1 MRLLCEPYLLAT
13 PLCRTSPLAWGSINA
28 FLAFTKLQHAA
39 AAKMKRNKQKR
50 GGGKE
55 GGWGGEEEKE
65 AAETEKTKQMTRSC
79 NFDINCSKCNST
91 RQCRRHLPRHP
102 FPLCLPLI
110 HASKSGNPSPC
121 SGVSRRVSERLL
133 LSRLRRCLM
142 DAWRMPHGALMDVPF
157 QLSST
162 LIKLKF
168 TWNLMN
174 KIYKQSAKISKI

>member
-1 MRLLCEPYLLAT
+1 MCLLCEPYLLAT

-50 GGGKE
+50 GGGKG

-65 AAETEKTKQMTRSC
+65 ATETEKTKQMTRSC

-102 FPLCLPLI
+102 FPLCLPL
-110 HASKSGNPSPC
+110 S
-121 SGVSRRVSERLL
+121 
-133 LSRLRRCLM
+133 
-142 DAWRMPHGALMDVPF
+142 
-157 QLSST
+157 SST
-162 LIKLKF
+162 SSTHQRQVTHLRAVA
-168 TWNLMN
+168 WVGGC
-174 KIYKQSAKISKI
+174 QSAFCLVAWEMMPNGCLKDASWSTDGCSVPAELNAN